1 MLNILCGADAAYILD
16 SSWHREV
23 LGKELTSFN
32 YQLELYSR
40 KFYAVRLMPLLFA
53 QVLL

>member
-1 MLNILCGADAAYILD
+1 MLNIMCGADAAYILG

-32 YQLELYSR
+32 YQFELYSS
-40 KFYAVRLMPLLFA
+40 KFYVVRLMSLLFA
-53 QVLL
+53 QVPL